1 MVVSIMNI
9 SNLGWSNMWFSS
21 FIAREL
27 REAQKAQ
34 KAQKAQEP
42 REGHSDSEVS
52 GILTRSGSTKCLEGG
67 KSAKSSSS
75 TCGDSSP

>member
-1 MVVSIMNI
+1 MVVLIMNI

-27 REAQKAQ
+27 REAQQ
-34 KAQKAQEP
+34 AQEP
-42 REGHSDSEVS
+42 RKGHSDSEVS
-52 GILTRSGSTKCLEGG
+52 GTLTRSGSTKRLVGG
-67 KSAKSSSS
+67 KSAKSSSF

>member
-27 REAQKAQ
+27 REAQ

>member
-1 MVVSIMNI
+1 MVVLIMNI

-27 REAQKAQ
+27 REAQRVW
-34 KAQKAQEP
+34 EP
-42 REGHSDSEVS
+42 RKGHSDSEVS
-52 GILTRSGSTKCLEGG
+52 GTLTRPGSTKRLVGG
-67 KSAKSSSS
+67 KSAKSSSF